1 MLSQI
6 VQSFRVVAGPRI
18 EQNGA
23 YGWYV
28 VVTIEDGYTQD
39 YYLHKDLKWRLNT
52 DHCGRYNGYFQTKQD
67 AEKALEKYILGA

>member
-1 MLSQI
+1 MKI

-39 YYLHKDLKWRLNT
+39 YYL
-52 DHCGRYNGYFQTKQD
+52 GYFQTKQD